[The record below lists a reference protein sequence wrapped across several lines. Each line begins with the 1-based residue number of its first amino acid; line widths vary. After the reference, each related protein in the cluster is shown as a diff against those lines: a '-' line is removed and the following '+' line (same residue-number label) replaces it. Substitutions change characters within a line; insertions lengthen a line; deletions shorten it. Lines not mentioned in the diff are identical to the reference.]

1 VEPVYLDYAATT
13 PVDDRVARRMAD
25 YLTRDG
31 VFANPASRTHA
42 AGRAASDAVEHAR
55 EQVAAAIG
63 ADPRGLV
70 FTSGATEADNLALK
84 GVAAFQRDRGRHIV
98 TAENEHKAVLDVCRA
113 LEFDGFEITRV
124 RPEPNGRVTPEAI
137 GAALRPDT
145 VLVSV
150 MHANN
155 ETGTIND
162 IGAIARVVRDHGA
175 RFHVDAAQTGA
186 RLELDVDALGLDLV
200 SLSAHKA
207 YGPKGVGALWV
218 RRRPRVRLIPQMHGG
233 GHEHGLRAGTLA
245 THQVVGMGETFA
257 LARAERDADRA
268 HADDLR
274 ARLFARLDALD
285 GVRDNGAGADR
296 LPWTRNVAFSG
307 VEGEALAA
315 ALADRVALATG
326 SACTSAS
333 TEPSYV
339 LRAMGQQADRAA
351 EAVRLSWGRMTS
363 AGEME
368 RAADIL
374 VDTVERLRH
383 GAAVA

>member
-1 VEPVYLDYAATT
+1 
-13 PVDDRVARRMAD
+13 
-25 YLTRDG
+25 
-31 VFANPASRTHA
+31 
-42 AGRAASDAVEHAR
+42 
-55 EQVAAAIG
+55 
-63 ADPRGLV
+63 
-70 FTSGATEADNLALK
+70 
-84 GVAAFQRDRGRHIV
+84 
-98 TAENEHKAVLDVCRA
+98 
-113 LEFDGFEITRV
+113 
-124 RPEPNGRVTPEAI
+124 
-137 GAALRPDT
+137 
-145 VLVSV
+145 
-150 MHANN
+150 
-155 ETGTIND
+155 
-162 IGAIARVVRDHGA
+162 
-175 RFHVDAAQTGA
+175 
-186 RLELDVDALGLDLV
+186 
-200 SLSAHKA
+200 
-207 YGPKGVGALWV
+207 
-218 RRRPRVRLIPQMHGG
+218 VRLIPQMHGG